1 MTAVAEVSRS
11 HSTLFKKNKGRAEH
25 EVKGLKE
32 CNFDEEKDADNEGTK
47 TIGLGKR

>member
-1 MTAVAEVSRS
+1 LQKSAEAIV
-11 HSTLFKKNKGRAEH
+11 LCLKKNKGRAEH